1 MQAGGRVARL
11 WKKRMP
17 STNRIRVS
25 STRHRAGDLGLA
37 TLSGLQIF
45 LLAIPTIQVST
56 PHVAPIPPRPLLLR
70 LPPSLPP

>member
-17 STNRIRVS
+17 STNRIHVS

-37 TLSGLQIF
+37 TLSE
-45 LLAIPTIQVST
+45 PTDAET
-56 PHVAPIPPRPLLLR
+56 LEKL
-70 LPPSLPP
+70 